1 MNGVNSLFR
10 DIRYAIRV
18 LLKSPVATSVAV
30 LALALGIGVNASI
43 FITVSALILHPLPY
57 PHLERIVTIWET
69 PPKLH
74 DQKSSFAP
82 ANFNDLK
89 NETRSFEK
97 LAAYRGWDASL
108 TSTVTPERVRAML
121 VSPSF
126 FSVLGSSAEIGRVF
140 AADEDQPSR
149 SRVAVVSEGFWKS
162 HLGGS
167 SSAIGKSIS
176 LDGLSYAV
184 VGVMPDSFDYPL
196 GTQLWTPLTVES
208 AAARERDSHSLMAL
222 GLLKP
227 GVSAAEAGAETATL
241 ASRLAEQY
249 PKTNQDRSMLVVPL
263 RDLTDRVTNHFVIT
277 LLGAAGFV
285 LLLACANIGNLQL
298 AQATKREREIAV
310 RAALG
315 ASRLQIARQLFTE
328 NVLISAAAG
337 VVGLLLASWNN
348 TLMRSNIP
356 AVALREVPGLRT
368 MHVDSTVVVFTM
380 IAALIAGVL
389 CGLPMISQVVN
400 RRMRA
405 DVNDVLRGRGGS
417 ASTTPARNRLRTVLV
432 VFELTL
438 ALVLL
443 VGAGLMVKTFDRLLY
458 LYQGFDSKKL
468 LTMQVSL
475 PATEYRGAPQISGF
489 YDRALEGLGTIR
501 GVRAAALSSS
511 IGSAERFAIEGQP
524 EPRPADPHPEVIAVS
539 AHYFEAMRIPV
550 LEGRSITET
559 DRRGARP
566 VAVISE
572 NVARYY
578 WPKSDP
584 IGHKIRL
591 DAQSEWLTIVG
602 VTGNVIEDWF
612 TNQPAPAAYISYSQF
627 PASQAMFLLRTAGD
641 PMQAASPARFAI
653 RRVDK
658 ELPVYELKTME
669 QSMSEQRGGVRA
681 AAQTMTTY
689 AVIALLLAVSGIYAM
704 ISYFVAA
711 RTHDIG
717 VHMALG
723 ANRNDVLRMTMGQS
737 LRLTMTGL
745 AFGIPLAMLL
755 AHVMSSALYNV
766 VNIDTATFGIYA
778 GVLFLSALVASY
790 LPSRRATHI
799 DPIAALRED

>member
-1 MNGVNSLFR
+1 MNSLVR

-18 LLKSPVATSVAV
+18 LRKSPVATAV
-30 LALALGIGVNASI
+30 GVIALALGIGVNASI
-43 FITVSALILHPLPY
+43 FITVSALILHPLAY

-89 NETRSFEK
+89 NETHSFQK

-126 FSVLGSSAEIGRVF
+126 FSVLGSSAEMGRVF

-149 SRVAVVSEGFWKS
+149 SRVAVLSEGFWKS

-167 SSAIGKSIS
+167 SSAIGQPIT
-176 LDGLSYAV
+176 LDGLAYTV
-184 VGVMPDSFDYPL
+184 IGVMPDSFDYPL
-196 GTQLWTPLTVES
+196 GTQVWTPMTLE
-208 AAARERDSHSLMAL
+208 AAAEGERDLHSLMVL

-227 GVSAAEAGAETATL
+227 GVSAAEAGAEAATL
-241 ASRLAEQY
+241 ASRLAHEY
-249 PKTNQDRSMLVVPL
+249 PKTNQDRSMLVLPL
-263 RDLTDRVTNHFVIT
+263 RDLIDQVTSHFVIT
-277 LLGAAGFV
+277 LVGAAGFV

-298 AQATKREREIAV
+298 ARATNREREIAV

-315 ASRLQIARQLFTE
+315 ASRFEIARQLFTE
-328 NVLISAAAG
+328 SILISAAAG

-348 TLMRSNIP
+348 TLMKTRIP
-356 AVALREVPGLRT
+356 PIALREVPGLRT
-368 MHVDSTVVVFTM
+368 MHVDSTVVVLTVV
-380 IAALIAGVL
+380 ASLIAGIL

-400 RRMRA
+400 RRMCA
-405 DVNDVLRGRGGS
+405 DLNDVLRGRGGS
-417 ASTTPARNRLRTVLV
+417 TSTTPARNRLRTALV
-432 VFELTL
+432 IFELTL

-458 LYQGFDSKKL
+458 LNQGFDSKNL

-475 PATEYRGAPQISGF
+475 PATQYRDAAQSRRF

-501 GVRAAALSSS
+501 GVTSAALSSS

-539 AHYFEAMRIPV
+539 ARYFAAMRIPV
-550 LEGRSITET
+550 LEGRSISDT
-559 DRRGARP
+559 DRRGSPP
-566 VAVISE
+566 VAVISG
-572 NVARYY
+572 NVARHY
-578 WPKSDP
+578 WPKADP
-584 IGHKIRL
+584 IGQKIRL
-591 DAQSEWLTIVG
+591 DAQSGWLTVVG
-602 VTGNVIEDWF
+602 VAGNVVEDWF
-612 TNQPAPAAYISYSQF
+612 TNQPAPVAYISYAQF
-627 PASQAMFLLRTAGD
+627 PAPQTMFLLRTSGD

-658 ELPVYELKTME
+658 DLPVYEVKTME
-669 QSMSEQRGGVRA
+669 QSMSEERGGVRA
-681 AAQTMTTY
+681 AAQSMTTY
-689 AVIALLLAVSGIYAM
+689 AVIALLLAASGIYAM

-737 LRLTMTGL
+737 LRLTVTGL
-745 AFGIPLAMLL
+745 AFGIPLSMLL
-755 AHVMSSALYNV
+755 AHVMASALYNV
-766 VNIDTATFGIYA
+766 VNIDGTTFAIYT
-778 GVLFLSALVASY
+778 GVLFLSALLASY
-790 LPSRRATHI
+790 LPSLRATHI
-799 DPIAALRED
+799 DPMTALREE